1 MPGTSQGNSSLLT
14 STGAPSSQL
23 HGGCNKELSFLHVL
37 SFKTLELYARDF
49 VETSIKKDINPE
61 RVWMQSFNPTDIF
74 QWLKEYPA
82 FERQGVYPD
91 ESRDSPEKYTAAVA
105 LLPSL
110 KKKGVNIISPP
121 INYLLQE
128 AGPNDQIIVPAP
140 DAIVAKRVG
149 LDIITWTFES
159 SGPLAGVKVDE
170 DYYYT
175 SIQNATHTDGQ
186 LYEVLNIL
194 AQEAGIKGIFSDW
207 SAMVTYYANWFGLSG
222 PNANDY
228 K

>member
-61 RVWMQSFNPTDIF
+61 RVWMQSFNPPDIF

-82 FERQGVYPD
+82 FGRQAVYLD
-91 ESRDSPEKYTAAVA
+91 ESGDTPENYTAAVA

-140 DAIVAKRVG
+140 DAIAAKRVG